1 MDVPSIESEICV
13 GRRNAA
19 DRPGVSGLLNK
30 GVIKDSISA
39 ILFNLIGCSSLFSV
53 LQSQT

>member
-1 MDVPSIESEICV
+1 MDVPSVESEICV

-30 GVIKDSISA
+30 CVIKDSISA
-39 ILFNLIGCSSLFSV
+39 ILFKLIGCSNLFSV
-53 LQSQT
+53 LQS